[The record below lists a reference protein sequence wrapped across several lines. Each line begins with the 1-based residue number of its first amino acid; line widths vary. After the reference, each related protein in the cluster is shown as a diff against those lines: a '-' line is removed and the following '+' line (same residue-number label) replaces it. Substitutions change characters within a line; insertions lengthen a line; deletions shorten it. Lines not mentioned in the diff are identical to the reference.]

1 MILVCN
7 LKTRGIRIE
16 PFNGDAKEQVS
27 VDLTIGALYQQSGDP
42 DWLHITETLTV
53 HPGTCLVI
61 QTSEVVKMPNNA
73 FGLLASKGTM
83 GAKGLVTANTKL
95 DPLFDGHLN
104 IPVFNVSGRK
114 IELKRGQSFCS
125 LSFWETEAPIVGTAT
140 RNAIKVQP
148 RTVSKAR
155 DFLERN
161 AAHIITAT
169 LSFAGAIAAA
179 LITVSQ
185 STPK

>member
-7 LKTRGIRIE
+7 LKSRGIYIV
-16 PFNGDAKEQVS
+16 PFTGDPKEQVS
-27 VDLTIGALYQQSGDP
+27 VDLTVGGLYQQSGDP
-42 DWLHITETLTV
+42 DWLHVENTLTV
-53 HPGTCLVI
+53 HPGSCVVI
-61 QTSEVVKMPNNA
+61 QTAEVVKMPNNA
-73 FGLLASKGTM
+73 FGLLASKGSM
-83 GAKGLVTANTKL
+83 GAKGLFTANTKL
-95 DPLFDGHLN
+95 DPLFDGNLN

-148 RTVSKAR
+148 RTISKPR

-161 AAHIITAT
+161 AAHIFTAIV
-169 LSFAGAIAAA
+169 SFAGAIFAA